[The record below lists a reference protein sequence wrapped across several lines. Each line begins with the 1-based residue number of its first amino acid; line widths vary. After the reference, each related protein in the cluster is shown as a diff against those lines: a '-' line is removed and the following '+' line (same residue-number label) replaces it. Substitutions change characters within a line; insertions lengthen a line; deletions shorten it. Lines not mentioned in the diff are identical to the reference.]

1 MQETIPNMEKISRT
15 NSSISDMRSYST
27 RNYENPPPYLDY
39 NNRFKD
45 VRSRKE
51 NNGGVVSSSSSNRWN
66 YNSDPEFQRK
76 KRVVAYKAYSVNGT
90 MMGSVKRSF
99 RWIKDSCSRVVHRL
113 W

>member
-1 MQETIPNMEKISRT
+1 MEKISRT

-39 NNRFKD
+39 SNSSNRFKD
-45 VRSRKE
+45 VRNSNE
-51 NNGGVVSSSSSNRWN
+51 NKSGAVSSSSSNRWN
-66 YNSDPEFQRK
+66 YNSDSEFQRK

-90 MMGSVKRSF
+90 MMGSVKQSF

>member
-1 MQETIPNMEKISRT
+1 MEKISRT
-15 NSSISDMRSYST
+15 NSSVCDMRSYST

-39 NNRFKD
+39 SNSNRFKD

-51 NNGGVVSSSSSNRWN
+51 NNSGAVSSSSSNRWN
-66 YNSDPEFQRK
+66 YNSDPELRRK
-76 KRVVAYKAYSVNGT
+76 KRVVAYKAYSVNGS

-99 RWIKDSCSRVVHRL
+99 RWIKNSCSQVVHRL